1 MTRRQ
6 TTPRSRP
13 RGHCTPT
20 TSLCTQ
26 SVRRPPQSHQARED
40 LHIPKVYGPD
50 PDHNPQLANA
60 IAVAKKA
67 SVPKDKI
74 EAAIARAEGKSANGA
89 ALESLTFEAIVPP
102 NIAII
107 VEVETDNK
115 LGVRTVINKTIRKSW
130 GSVSPSKFY
139 FKRTGRVV
147 FEKSESGLDIDQI
160 MDDAIE
166 AGAEDLENDVDGNI
180 VVWTQPT
187 GTVQVCRELESKFGL
202 KILTSSIIWAPNEDT
217 RARLDSSDEVVWF
230 TQLLWALKARPDVQ
244 AVYSNV
250 TRGTMSDAE
259 WASIEEHLDM

>member
-1 MTRRQ
+1 
-6 TTPRSRP
+6 
-13 RGHCTPT
+13 
-20 TSLCTQ
+20 
-26 SVRRPPQSHQARED
+26 
-40 LHIPKVYGPD
+40 
-50 PDHNPQLANA
+50 
-60 IAVAKKA
+60 
-67 SVPKDKI
+67 
-74 EAAIARAEGKSANGA
+74 
-89 ALESLTFEAIVPP
+89 VPP